1 MSRDQSDTQ
10 RTETEFEPMKPKLK
24 IIYKGLQNFR
34 EFVPTK
40 LKLNRP
46 ILKTSHQNEIQ
57 TKS

>member
-10 RTETEFEPMKPKLK
+10 WKETEFEPIKPKLK
-24 IIYKGLQNFR
+24 IIYKGLQNVK

-57 TKS
+57 KKS